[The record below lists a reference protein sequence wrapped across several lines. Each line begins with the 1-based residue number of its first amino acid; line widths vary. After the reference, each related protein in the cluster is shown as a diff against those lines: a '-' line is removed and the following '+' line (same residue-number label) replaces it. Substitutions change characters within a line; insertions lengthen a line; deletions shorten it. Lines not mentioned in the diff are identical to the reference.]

1 MATSKKK
8 PCFLVALSTALLP
21 ATALAQQPAAPAPA
35 PAEPKA
41 PAAAPAAPAPA
52 APTAPA
58 PAATP
63 AAAPAAPPAPAAEA
77 PAAPGT
83 EAAPTTPMAATP
95 EPAATA
101 EEPNRSDTPPPVF
114 PPPITR
120 PPAAKRAKPQLT
132 TVGRHPAAVDFG
144 AEADLVSSIGR
155 DKAPLENRR
164 WTYALRGYFRAPM
177 RIGIGPE
184 TGSDSG
190 SQLHSPP
197 RIVGLNSDEW
207 TSVNL
212 APGATGQLQLAV
224 QNNRVEGHVIIAADT
239 FTDAGYPHLDKMG
252 GFSQAWVTLKFPALF
267 GLRGGLALNAGAFS
281 ERFGMAGPYG
291 QSSGFYGTYLFGRTH
306 VAGES
311 IVADIDLSD
320 DLELVLE
327 HGIGA
332 KVEVVPYRRTDPPVA
347 PYLPDQ
353 GPTPQGSNFLHHAH
367 AQLLVGDYLNVAA
380 HYLTSWTP
388 DDNKVVTQ
396 EPAKESR
403 LTVVGAEVHTDH
415 RVAGH
420 GYLGYSFVD
429 AKRLIPLSDAVQV
442 LHGSTGLVFKENY
455 FGELDQTVGYAAN
468 GLAAG
473 NDVNGRDDSGQVHSV
488 LFQYI
493 VRAAPIFDLP
503 QPGPDVSLGVFGM
516 FNHVVVDKYDVNGAI
531 QPNPVKADHDKIKF
545 GAEVQVSPFEML
557 SFGAR
562 FDRVLPDG
570 GNADVAYAAI
580 SPRVILNS
588 KFLSREYLILN
599 YTRYFNGVDVR
610 PSKPYQQPDP
620 PEEPFASITK
630 ADENLVSLSAIVAF

>member
-8 PCFLVALSTALLP
+8 PSFVLALSTALLP
-21 ATALAQQPAAPAPA
+21 ATALAQQPAPAAPPPAAPAPA
-35 PAEPKA
+35 PAAPKA
-41 PAAAPAAPAPA
+41 AEAPQPAAPAPA
-52 APTAPA
+52 P
-58 PAATP
+58 
-63 AAAPAAPPAPAAEA
+63 APAAPPAAQEIVPA
-77 PAAPGT
+77 PAAPPAT
-83 EAAPTTPMAATP
+83 DAAATTA
-95 EPAATA
+95 PAAGA
-101 EEPNRSDTPPPVF
+101 ETPAAAETPKGATPPPVF

-120 PPAAKRAKPQLT
+120 PPALKRAKPQLT
-132 TVGRHPAAVDFG
+132 TVGRHPAAIDFG
-144 AEADLVSSIGR
+144 AEADLVSGVGR
-155 DKAPLENRR
+155 DMAPLENRR
-164 WTYALRGYFRAPM
+164 WTYALRGFFRAPM

-197 RIVGLNSDEW
+197 RIVGLDSDEW
-207 TSVNL
+207 NSVNL

-224 QNNRVEGHVIIAADT
+224 QNNKVEGHVIIAADT

-252 GFSQAWVTLKFPALF
+252 GFSQAWVTLKFPSLF
-267 GLRGGLALNAGAFS
+267 GLRGGLAVNAGAFS

-311 IVADIDLSD
+311 VVADIDLSD

-327 HGIGA
+327 HGFGA

-367 AQLLVGDYLNVAA
+367 AALLVGDYLNVAA
-380 HYLTSWTP
+380 HYLSSWTP
-388 DDNKVVTQ
+388 DDNKVITQ
-396 EPAKESR
+396 EPARESR

-420 GYLGYSFVD
+420 GYLGYSLTD
-429 AKRLIPLSDAVQV
+429 AKRIIPLSDALQL

-455 FGELDQTVGYAAN
+455 FGDLNQTVGYAAN
-468 GLAAG
+468 GLAG
-473 NDVNGRDDSGQVHSV
+473 GHDPLGRDDSGQVHSV

-493 VRAAPIFDLP
+493 LRASPVLGLP

-516 FNHVVVDKYDVNGAI
+516 FNHVVVDKHDVNGSI
-531 QPNPVKADHDKIKF
+531 QTAPVKADHDKIKL

-580 SPRVILNS
+580 SPRLILNS
-588 KFLSREYLILN
+588 KFLSREYLVLN
-599 YTRYFNGVDVR
+599 YTRYFVGVDVR

-620 PEEPFASITK
+620 PEEPFASITEPD
-630 ADENLVSLSAIVAF
+630 ANLVSLSAVVAF